1 MICFTRIPLKDFIK
15 KHNPQEPKKETIENF
30 EKEINNLLEN
40 APKQDDEEFQKNEIN
55 KFLKN
60 TYGYDCNTYKKVD
73 SAIYVDGEVRVL
85 IEVKALNNRNEFP
98 KNRENPISKAFC
110 QMVLYFLEEIEK
122 EKNNSLKH
130 TIICNAHEFFLFDC
144 KDLLFLKEDKRIK
157 DFYKK
162 CAKKEGT
169 DSSKPKFYK
178 DLEQYLQEDF
188 QGELRYTHFNLSNYD
203 PKELPLIY
211 QVLSQ
216 EVLLKQRK
224 TLDANTLNKDFYEEL
239 LYILGL
245 EEQNDKGKILIKPS
259 RTQNSLSAA
268 LKKKYE
274 NLDDEEVMA
283 LLIAW
288 NNRILFLRLLE
299 SLLISFKHFEKPFLT
314 TENFKDFNALNTL
327 FFEVLAKKNS
337 ERSLNKEDKILE
349 KIPYLNSSL
358 FDQTPLEL
366 KGHEIRLLE
375 NKKLELYQNSVLKK
389 HENYQEKKELPLL
402 KYLFEFLRLYKFT
415 TTPKDIKDNTD
426 TSESRLIN
434 PSVLGLVFEKLNGYK
449 EGSFYTPSF
458 ITSYM
463 CKESI
468 TPIVLDKFNAIY
480 QWDCENLKALRE
492 KIDRNFSNEKAKEYL
507 NTLLT
512 LRICDPAV
520 GSGHFLVSAL
530 NEMVLIA
537 YELGLIASLY
547 RHELRLENDEII
559 IHHAQT
565 GEIFNYKK
573 PHSENDPHHQIQK
586 ELFELKKDIIENC
599 LFGVDINPNSCE
611 ITKLRLWIELLK
623 YSYYI
628 FEKGKNT
635 NNLET
640 LPNIDINI
648 KCANSLVSR
657 FALKDKALLKT
668 EKNKNLE
675 YYIAEY
681 KELVKIYKDPKI
693 LESLTRPIKDSN
705 AVRKYA
711 KERLYQELAQNPNKD
726 FKKALNDRIEKIKEA
741 FKLTLEPPQKEL
753 KFKKFLKEHL
763 ELYGK
768 SILEEA
774 NDNGLELE
782 ALALEKK
789 MAHEGLFHDYTPYP
803 KLDKTDKVVG
813 LEHFNRYVL
822 TSYKDLQDENERYAN
837 ALEWRFEFPEVLN
850 DEGDFL
856 GFDCIIGNP
865 PYIRQEHIKD
875 LKPLL
880 QKQYQDFYNSTADI
894 YTYFFALAY
903 HLLKEKG
910 FNAFITSN
918 KYARAKYGAKLR
930 ELLLKK
936 TTLVSYM
943 ELNAL
948 KVFESAAVDTSIMS
962 FIKQTPPKESDF
974 EYYEPTPNDKDD
986 LKSTPHLPMKQNA
999 LSTESFIFANATL
1012 LDLRD
1017 KIESVGTPLKDWDIQ
1032 INYGIKTGANEAFI
1046 IPTEKREEI
1055 LKNCDDAQ
1063 KDERGMSE
1071 RERTKELIKP
1081 ILRGKDIKRYS
1092 YEWAD
1097 LWVIIAKFGSHEFLE
1112 VEYPTIYNH
1121 LLQYKDQLE
1130 QRGQC
1135 RYSRGPQNS
1144 NKPYPG
1150 QHHWLELD
1158 NNPKDSY
1165 LQDFEKEKIVYGE
1178 IVQEPRFYLD
1188 NGECELGVFYAEA
1201 TSFILTGEH
1210 LRYLLGMLHS
1220 KLITFAFKTFYAGGG
1235 LGESGYRYKKAFIER
1250 LPIPQIT
1257 EKNQELADKIT
1268 DGAKQILAL
1277 KAKDPKANT
1286 QGLEKEIDALVY
1298 QLYHLTDEEI
1308 KTIENG
1314 Q

>member
-1 MICFTRIPLKDFIK
+1 MIRFTRIPLKDFIK

-30 EKEINNLLEN
+30 EKEINSLLEN
-40 APKQDDEEFQKNEIN
+40 AKRQDDEEFQKNEIN

-60 TYGYDCNTYKKVD
+60 AYGYDCNTNKKVD
-73 SAIYVDGEVRVL
+73 SAIYVDEEVQVL
-85 IEVKALNNRNEFP
+85 IEVKALNNKTEFP
-98 KNRENPISKAFC
+98 KNRENPLSKAFC

-157 DFYKK
+157 KFYDNY
-162 CAKKEGT
+162 AKKEGT

-188 QGELRYTHFNLSNYD
+188 QGELRYTHFNLSSYD
-203 PKELPLIY
+203 LKELPLIY

-216 EVLLKQRK
+216 EVLLKQGK

-259 RTQNSLSAA
+259 RTQNSLSGA
-268 LKKKYE
+268 LKTSYN

-299 SLLISFKHFEKPFLT
+299 SLLISFKHFKKSFLT

-327 FFEVLAKKNS
+327 FFKVLAKKNS
-337 ERSLNKEDKILE
+337 ERLPEIKEDKILR

-358 FDQTPLEL
+358 FDKTPLEL
-366 KGHEIRLLE
+366 KGYEIKLLD
-375 NKKLELYQNSVLKK
+375 NKKLEIYKNSVLKK
-389 HENYQEKKELPLL
+389 HEEEYQKEKALPLL
-402 KYLFEFLRLYKFT
+402 KYLFEFLRLYDFT
-415 TTPKDIKDNTD
+415 TTPKDIKDNQN

-468 TPIVLDKFNAIY
+468 TPIVLDKFNQTYNIE
-480 QWDCENLKALRE
+480 CENLTELRNYFKDNYSYKE
-492 KIDRNFSNEKAKEYL
+492 DKRKEYL
-507 NTLLT
+507 QLLLT

-537 YELGLIASLY
+537 YKLGLIASLY
-547 RHELRLENDEII
+547 RHDLKLENDEII
-559 IHHAQT
+559 IHHTQT
-565 GEIFNYKK
+565 GEIFNYEK
-573 PHSENDPHHQIQK
+573 PDSENDPHHHIQK
-586 ELFELKKDIIENC
+586 ELFNLKKDIIENC

-628 FEKGKNT
+628 FEDGKNT

-648 KCANSLVSR
+648 KCANSLIFNFPLNSKLTIGQTPE
-657 FALKDKALLKT
+657 FARKLKAEIK
-668 EKNKNLE
+668 
-675 YYIAEY
+675 EY
-681 KELVKIYKDPKI
+681 KNSVMLYKEGLGEKTKI
-693 LESLTRPIKDSN
+693 LQNIAKLKSLIINYFIEQHQAKKHLKESL
-705 AVRKYA
+705 
-711 KERLYQELAQNPNKD
+711 
-726 FKKALNDRIEKIKEA
+726 KAFISEYGDGIFDLSTAFGMEMLKIA
-741 FKLTLEPPQKEL
+741 RHNNYRFTPTLESMKPNPIGVEANRLLIKIRECY
-753 KFKKFLKEHL
+753 E
-763 ELYGK
+763 
-768 SILEEA
+768 ILE
-774 NDNGLELE
+774 NLRNS
-782 ALALEKK
+782 K
-789 MAHEGLFHDYTPYP
+789 
-803 KLDKTDKVVG
+803 
-813 LEHFNRYVL
+813 
-822 TSYKDLQDENERYAN
+822 

-850 DEGDFL
+850 DEGDFS

-894 YTYFFALAY
+894 YTYFFALSY

-910 FNAFITSN
+910 FSAFITSN

-930 ELLLKK
+930 EWLLKK
-936 TTLVSYM
+936 TTIASYM

-948 KVFESAAVDTSIMS
+948 KVFESAAVDTSIMN
-962 FIKQTPPKESDF
+962 FIKQTPPKESGF
-974 EYYEPTPNDKDD
+974 KYYEPTPNDKDD
-986 LKSTPHLPMKQNA
+986 LKSTPYLLMKQNA

-1046 IPTEKREEI
+1046 ITTEKRDTI
-1055 LKNCDDAQ
+1055 LNACKTQ
-1063 KDERGMSE
+1063 EE
-1071 RERTKELIKP
+1071 RERTERLIKP

-1092 YEWAD
+1092 YEWAGEWLINTHNGYTSALKSKIPPID
-1097 LWVIIAKFGSHEFLE
+1097 IAK
-1112 VEYPTIYNH
+1112 YPATKAH
-1121 LLQYKDQLE
+1121 L
-1130 QRGQC
+1130 
-1135 RYSRGPQNS
+1135 
-1144 NKPYPG
+1144 
-1150 QHHWLELD
+1150 
-1158 NNPKDSY
+1158 
-1165 LQDFEKEKIVYGE
+1165 
-1178 IVQEPRFYLD
+1178 
-1188 NGECELGVFYAEA
+1188 
-1201 TSFILTGEH
+1201 
-1210 LRYLLGMLHS
+1210 
-1220 KLITFAFKTFYAGGG
+1220 
-1235 LGESGYRYKKAFIER
+1235 
-1250 LPIPQIT
+1250 
-1257 EKNQELADKIT
+1257 
-1268 DGAKQILAL
+1268 
-1277 KAKDPKANT
+1277 
-1286 QGLEKEIDALVY
+1286 DA
-1298 QLYHLTDEEI
+1298 H
-1308 KTIENG
+1308 
-1314 Q
+1314 

>member
-1 MICFTRIPLKDFIK
+1 MIRFTRILLKDFIK
-15 KHNPQEPKKETIENF
+15 KYNPQEPKKETIENF
-30 EKEINNLLEN
+30 EKEINSLLEN
-40 APKQDDEEFQKNEIN
+40 APRQDDEEFQKNEIN

-60 TYGYDCNTYKKVD
+60 AYGYDCNTNKKVD
-73 SAIYVDGEVRVL
+73 SAVYFDGEVWVL

-98 KNRENPISKAFC
+98 KDRENPLSKAFC
-110 QMVLYFLEEIEK
+110 QMVLYFLKER

-130 TIICNAHEFFLFDC
+130 AIICNAHEFFLFDC
-144 KDLLFLKEDKRIK
+144 KDFCTLFQNDKKIK
-157 DFYKK
+157 KLHKD

-169 DSSKPKFYK
+169 DHSTKRFYS
-178 DLEQYLQEDF
+178 DLEEYLKKDF
-188 QGELRYTHFNLSNYD
+188 KGELRYTHFNLSSYD

-211 QVLSQ
+211 SVLSH

-259 RTQNSLSAA
+259 RTKNSLSDA
-268 LKKKYE
+268 LKKKYN

-299 SLLISFKHFEKPFLT
+299 SLLISFKHFNDSFLT
-314 TENFKDFNALNTL
+314 IENFTNFNALNTL

-337 ERSLNKEDKILE
+337 ERLKEIKEDKILG

-358 FDQTPLEL
+358 FDKTPLES
-366 KGHEIRLLE
+366 KGYEIKLLD
-375 NKKLELYQNSVLKK
+375 NKKLEIYKNSVLKK
-389 HENYQEKKELPLL
+389 HEDYQKEKDLPLL
-402 KYLFEFLRLYKFT
+402 KYFFAFLHAYKFT

-463 CKESI
+463 CSESI
-468 TPIVLDKFNAIY
+468 TPIVLDKFNQKYNIE
-480 QWDCENLKALRE
+480 CEKLKELKNYLKNSYKEDKR
-492 KIDRNFSNEKAKEYL
+492 KEYL
-507 NTLLT
+507 QLLLA
-512 LRICDPAV
+512 LRVCDPAV

-537 YELGLIASLY
+537 YKLGLIASLY

-559 IHHAQT
+559 IHT
-565 GEIFNYKK
+565 PEDKVFNYTI
-573 PHSENDPHHQIQK
+573 PHSENDPHHHIQK

-648 KCANSLVSR
+648 KCANSLISR
-657 FALKDKALLKT
+657 FNLNDDLKKIPNIK
-668 EKNKNLE
+668 KK
-675 YYIAEY
+675 IQEY
-681 KELVKIYKDPKI
+681 KDLVAQYKDPNPLYPLNKQDLINKI
-693 LESLTRPIKDSN
+693 QDLKNTFSLTLKDPKTK
-705 AVRKYA
+705 A
-711 KERLYQELAQNPNKD
+711 ELE
-726 FKKALNDRIEKIKEA
+726 KAIEKHIKKYNFFALDDKSLLDGLNYFTPSLFGTLKLSPKEEEEA
-741 FKLTLEPPQKEL
+741 FAS
-753 KFKKFLKEHL
+753 
-763 ELYGK
+763 YGR
-768 SILEEA
+768 IR
-774 NDNGLELE
+774 
-782 ALALEKK
+782 ALRK
-789 MAHEGLFHDYTPYP
+789 
-803 KLDKTDKVVG
+803 KLDDALSG
-813 LEHFNRYVL
+813 GEYH
-822 TSYKDLQDENERYAN
+822 N
-837 ALEWRFEFPEVLN
+837 AFEWRFEFPEVLN

-894 YTYFFALAY
+894 YTYFFALAF

-910 FNAFITSN
+910 FSAFITSN
-918 KYARAKYGAKLR
+918 KYVRAKYGAKLR
-930 ELLLKK
+930 EWLLKK

-948 KVFESAAVDTSIMS
+948 KVFESAAVDTSIMN

-974 EYYEPTPNDKDD
+974 KYYEPTPNDKDD
-986 LKSTPHLPMKQNA
+986 LKSTPYLTMKQNA

-1017 KIESVGTPLKDWDIQ
+1017 KIESIGTPLKDWDIQ

-1046 IPTEKREEI
+1046 IPTEKRDAI
-1055 LKNCDDAQ
+1055 LNACKTQ
-1063 KDERGMSE
+1063 EE
-1071 RERTKELIKP
+1071 RERTEGLIKP

-1097 LWVIIAKFGSHEFLE
+1097 LWVINTHNGYTSNLKSKIPPIDIEKYPATKAHLDSHWDTIATRSDQGDTPYHLRNCAYLE
-1112 VEYPTIYNH
+1112 
-1121 LLQYKDQLE
+1121 
-1130 QRGQC
+1130 
-1135 RYSRGPQNS
+1135 
-1144 NKPYPG
+1144 
-1150 QHHWLELD
+1150 
-1158 NNPKDSY
+1158 
-1165 LQDFEKEKIVYGE
+1165 DFEKEKIVYGE

-1188 NGECELGVFYAEA
+1188 NGECELGYFYAEA

-1220 KLITFAFKTFYAGGG
+1220 KLITFAFKAFYAGGG

-1250 LPIPQIT
+1250 LPIPKIT
-1257 EKNQELADKIT
+1257 PQNQELADKIT

-1277 KAKDPKANT
+1277 KEKDPKANT
-1286 QGLEKEIDALVY
+1286 QQLEKEIDALVY
-1298 QLYHLTDEEI
+1298 QLYNLTDEEI
-1308 KTIENG
+1308 KIIENG

>member
-1 MICFTRIPLKDFIK
+1 
-15 KHNPQEPKKETIENF
+15 
-30 EKEINNLLEN
+30 
-40 APKQDDEEFQKNEIN
+40 
-55 KFLKN
+55 
-60 TYGYDCNTYKKVD
+60 
-73 SAIYVDGEVRVL
+73 
-85 IEVKALNNRNEFP
+85 
-98 KNRENPISKAFC
+98 
-110 QMVLYFLEEIEK
+110 
-122 EKNNSLKH
+122 
-130 TIICNAHEFFLFDC
+130 
-144 KDLLFLKEDKRIK
+144 
-157 DFYKK
+157 
-162 CAKKEGT
+162 
-169 DSSKPKFYK
+169 
-178 DLEQYLQEDF
+178 
-188 QGELRYTHFNLSNYD
+188 
-203 PKELPLIY
+203 
-211 QVLSQ
+211 
-216 EVLLKQRK
+216 
-224 TLDANTLNKDFYEEL
+224 
-239 LYILGL
+239 
-245 EEQNDKGKILIKPS
+245 
-259 RTQNSLSAA
+259 
-268 LKKKYE
+268 
-274 NLDDEEVMA
+274 MA

-299 SLLISFKHFEKPFLT
+299 SLLISFEHFNKESFLT
-314 TENFKDFNALNTL
+314 IENFKDFNALNTL

-337 ERSLNKEDKILE
+337 ERLPEIKEDKILQ

-358 FDQTPLEL
+358 FDKTPLES
-366 KGHEIRLLE
+366 KGHEFKLLN
-375 NKKLELYQNSVLKK
+375 NKPLEIYPKSVLKK
-389 HENYQEKKELPLL
+389 DNPKQEPLPLL
-402 KYLFEFLRLYKFT
+402 KYLFEFLHIYDFT
-415 TTPKDIKDNTD
+415 TTPKDIKDNQNK
-426 TSESRLIN
+426 SESHLIN

-468 TPIVLDKFNAIY
+468 TPIVLDKFNQTYKIE
-480 QWDCENLKALRE
+480 CENLTELKNYLKNSYKEDKR
-492 KIDRNFSNEKAKEYL
+492 KEYL
-507 NTLLT
+507 QLLLT

-520 GSGHFLVSAL
+520 GSGHFLVSVL
-530 NEMVLIA
+530 NEMVWIA

-559 IHHAQT
+559 IHHTPT

-586 ELFELKKDIIENC
+586 ELFELKKSIIENC

-628 FEKGKNT
+628 FEDGKNT
-635 NNLET
+635 NALET

-648 KCANSLVSR
+648 KCANSLISR
-657 FALKDKALLKT
+657 FALKDKALLKN

-693 LESLTRPIKDSN
+693 LETLTHPIKDSN

-726 FKKALNDRIEKIKEA
+726 FKKALNDRIEKVKEV
-741 FKLTLEPPQKEL
+741 FKLTLDPSQKEL

-763 ELYGK
+763 EFYGR

-774 NDNGLELE
+774 NYNGLELE
-782 ALALEKK
+782 ALALEKQ
-789 MAHEGLFHDYTPYP
+789 MANLFFDYKPYP
-803 KLDKTDKVVG
+803 KLDKSDKVVG

-837 ALEWRFEFPEVLN
+837 AFEWRFEFPEVLD
-850 DEGDFL
+850 DEGNFL

-910 FNAFITSN
+910 FSAFITSN

-930 ELLLKK
+930 EWLLKK

-948 KVFESAAVDTSIMS
+948 KVFESTAVDTSIMN

-974 EYYEPTPNDKDD
+974 KYYEPTENDKDD
-986 LKSTPHLPMKQNA
+986 LKSTPHIPMKQNA
-999 LSTESFIFANATL
+999 LSTESFIFANAML

-1017 KIESVGTPLKDWDIQ
+1017 KMENIGTPLKDWGIQ
-1032 INYGIKTGANEAFI
+1032 IYRGILTGANEAFI
-1046 IPTEKREEI
+1046 IPTEKRDAI
-1055 LKNCDDAQ
+1055 LKNCDDLQ

-1092 YEWAD
+1092 YEWAH
-1097 LWVIIAKFGSHEFLE
+1097 LWVINTHNGYTSAFKSKIPPIDIAKYPATKAHLDAHYDTIATRCDQGDTPYHLRNCAYLE
-1112 VEYPTIYNH
+1112 
-1121 LLQYKDQLE
+1121 
-1130 QRGQC
+1130 
-1135 RYSRGPQNS
+1135 
-1144 NKPYPG
+1144 
-1150 QHHWLELD
+1150 
-1158 NNPKDSY
+1158 
-1165 LQDFEKEKIVYGE
+1165 DFEKEKIVYPC
-1178 IVQEPRFYLD
+1178 IMAKEPCFVYEEK
-1188 NGECELGVFYAEA
+1188 GFYAPA
-1201 TSFILTGEH
+1201 PANIITGDKIEIK
-1210 LRYLLGMLHS
+1210 YITALLNS
-1220 KLITFAFKTFYAGGG
+1220 KCIYFAMRKFYMGGG
-1235 LGESGYRYKKAFIER
+1235 IEGELKTNNLEKI
-1250 LPIPQIT
+1250 PIPQIT
-1257 EKNQELADKIT
+1257 KSNKPTADKIIALV
-1268 DGAKQILAL
+1268 DKILQAKE
-1277 KAKDPKANT
+1277 KDPKANT
-1286 QGLEKEIDALVY
+1286 QELEKEIDALVY

-1308 KTIENG
+1308 KIIENG

>member
-1 MICFTRIPLKDFIK
+1 MDYKKLDLPNTNYPNQEQLKAFETAFNAFLETNQQENENHHNDAFNDLLKSVFKYKVKPTKKIDSAILNEDNEVEVIIEFKALKNPNEFIKKGDLNVKAFHESLLYYLTERKEGNNNLKHLILATIKELYIIDANEFEVFNKDKEIKKAFENCHDKKGNDPRTKAFYDACQKRLNELNRSLKYHHIPLK
-15 KHNPQEPKKETIENF
+15 KE
-30 EKEINNLLEN
+30 NL
-40 APKQDDEEFQKNEIN
+40 A
-55 KFLKN
+55 
-60 TYGYDCNTYKKVD
+60 
-73 SAIYVDGEVRVL
+73 
-85 IEVKALNNRNEFP
+85 
-98 KNRENPISKAFC
+98 
-110 QMVLYFLEEIEK
+110 
-122 EKNNSLKH
+122 
-130 TIICNAHEFFLFDC
+130 
-144 KDLLFLKEDKRIK
+144 
-157 DFYKK
+157 
-162 CAKKEGT
+162 
-169 DSSKPKFYK
+169 
-178 DLEQYLQEDF
+178 
-188 QGELRYTHFNLSNYD
+188 
-203 PKELPLIY
+203 LIY
-211 QVLSQ
+211 QALSPNF
-216 EVLLKQRK
+216 LLKIPK
-224 TLDANTLNKDFYEEL
+224 YSDANTLNKDFYEEL

-245 EEQNDKGKILIKPS
+245 EEQNEKGKILIKPS
-259 RTQNSLSAA
+259 RTQNSLSDA
-268 LKKKYE
+268 LKKQYK

-299 SLLISFKHFEKPFLT
+299 SLLISFNHFEKPFLT
-314 TENFKDFNALNTL
+314 TDNFKDFNALNTL

-337 ERSLNKEDKILE
+337 ERDQPIKEDKILE

-358 FDQTPLEL
+358 FDETPLEL
-366 KGHEIRLLE
+366 KGHEIKLLNNE
-375 NKKLELYQNSVLKK
+375 PLEIYPKSVLKK
-389 HENYQEKKELPLL
+389 HEEYQKEKEDWTLL
-402 KYLFEFLRLYKFT
+402 EYLFAFLRVYDFT
-415 TTPKDIKDNTD
+415 TTPKDIKDNQNK
-426 TSESRLIN
+426 SESRLIN

-468 TPIVLDKFNAIY
+468 TPIVLDKFNTTY
-480 QWDCENLKALRE
+480 QWDCENLKVLRE

-537 YELGLIASLY
+537 YELGLVASLY
-547 RHELRLENDEII
+547 RCDLRLENDEII
-559 IHHAQT
+559 IHTPKTPHT
-565 GEIFNYKK
+565 PEDKVFKYTI
-573 PHSENDPHHQIQK
+573 PHSENDPHHIQK

-628 FEKGKNT
+628 FEEGKNT

-648 KCANSLVSR
+648 KCGNSLISR

-693 LESLTRPIKDSN
+693 LETLTHPIKDSN

-837 ALEWRFEFPEVLN
+837 ALEWRFEFPEVLD
-850 DEGDFL
+850 DEGNFL

-880 QKQYQDFYNSTADI
+880 QKQYHDFYNSSSDI
-894 YTYFFALAY
+894 YTYFFALALN
-903 HLLKEKG
+903 LLKEKG
-910 FNAFITSN
+910 FSAFITSN

-930 ELLLKK
+930 EWLLKK
-936 TTLVSYM
+936 TTIASYM

-948 KVFESAAVDTSIMS
+948 KKVFESAAVDTSIIS
-962 FIKQTPPKESDF
+962 FIKQPPLKESVF
-974 EYYEPTPNDKDD
+974 NYYEPTENDKEN
-986 LKSTPHLPMKQNA
+986 LKNTPSLLMRQNA
-999 LSTESFIFANATL
+999 LSTESFIFADTTL

-1017 KIESVGTPLKDWDIQ
+1017 KIEQSGTPLKDWGIQ
-1032 INYGIKTGANEAFI
+1032 INYGIKTGCNEAFI
-1046 IPTEKREEI
+1046 IPTEKRDEI

-1063 KDERGMSE
+1063 KDEKGMSE
-1071 RERTKELIKP
+1071 RERTIELIKP
-1081 ILRGKDIKRYS
+1081 ILRGKDIKRYR

-1097 LWVIIAKFGSHEFLE
+1097 LWVINTHNGYTSAFKSKIPPIDIEKYPAIKVHLDSHYDAIVTRSDQGDTPYNLRNCAYLE
-1112 VEYPTIYNH
+1112 
-1121 LLQYKDQLE
+1121 
-1130 QRGQC
+1130 
-1135 RYSRGPQNS
+1135 
-1144 NKPYPG
+1144 
-1150 QHHWLELD
+1150 
-1158 NNPKDSY
+1158 
-1165 LQDFEKEKIVYGE
+1165 DFEKEKIVYPETSQGAYFVYKNSQIFLE
-1178 IVQEPRFYLD
+1178 KTAFMIVSDAYNLK
-1188 NGECELGVFYAEA
+1188 L
-1201 TSFILTGEH
+1201 LTA
-1210 LRYLLGMLHS
+1210 LLNS
-1220 KLITFAFKTFYAGGG
+1220 KLITFYFKNFCGGCI
-1235 LGESGYRYKKAFIER
+1235 LGKSGYQYNKHALEKI
-1250 LPIPQIT
+1250 PIPKIT

-1268 DGAKQILAL
+1268 ALVDKILQA
-1277 KAKDPKANT
+1277 KAKDPKADT
-1286 QGLEKEIDALVY
+1286 QELEKEIDALVY

-1308 KTIENG
+1308 KIIEDG

>member
-1 MICFTRIPLKDFIK
+1 MIRFAHILLKDFIK
-15 KHNPQEPKKETIENF
+15 KHNPQEPKRETIENF
-30 EKEINNLLEN
+30 EKEINSLLEN
-40 APKQDDEEFQKNEIN
+40 AKRQDDEEFQKNEIN

-60 TYGYDCNTYKKVD
+60 AYGYDCNTNKKVD

-85 IEVKALNNRNEFP
+85 IEVKALNNKIEFP
-98 KNRENPISKAFC
+98 KNRENPLSKAFC
-110 QMVLYFLEEIEK
+110 QMVLYFLEEKEK

-144 KDLLFLKEDKRIK
+144 KDLLFLRDDKRIK

-162 CAKKEGT
+162 CAQKEGT
-169 DSSKPKFYK
+169 DPSTKRFYS
-178 DLEQYLQEDF
+178 DLEEYLKKDF
-188 QGELRYTHFNLSNYD
+188 KGELPYTHFNLSD
-203 PKELPLIY
+203 DFKELPLIY
-211 QVLSQ
+211 QVLSH

-245 EEQNDKGKILIKPS
+245 EEQNEKGKILIKPS
-259 RTQNSLSAA
+259 RTKNSLSDA
-268 LKKKYE
+268 LKEQYK

-299 SLLISFKHFEKPFLT
+299 SLLISFKHFENPFLT
-314 TENFKDFNALNTL
+314 IENFKDFNALNTL
-327 FFEVLAKKNS
+327 FFEVLAKKNN
-337 ERSLNKEDKILE
+337 ERLKEIKEDKILE

-358 FDQTPLEL
+358 FDKTPLEL
-366 KGHEIRLLE
+366 KGYEIKLLD
-375 NKKLELYQNSVLKK
+375 NKKLEIYKNSVLKK
-389 HENYQEKKELPLL
+389 HDENYQEKKDLPLL
-402 KYLFEFLRLYKFT
+402 KYLFAFLRLYDFT
-415 TTPKDIKDNTD
+415 TTPKDIKDNQNN
-426 TSESRLIN
+426 SESCLIN

-468 TPIVLDKFNAIY
+468 TPIVRDKFNAIY
-480 QWDCENLKALRE
+480 EWDCKDIKALKG

-507 NTLLT
+507 QLLLT

-537 YELGLIASLY
+537 YELGLIASLHRY
-547 RHELRLENDEII
+547 DLKLENDEII
-559 IHHAQT
+559 IHYKLT

-573 PHSENDPHHQIQK
+573 PHSENDPHHHIQK
-586 ELFELKKDIIENC
+586 ELFELKKSIIENC

-628 FEKGKNT
+628 FEEGKNT
-635 NNLET
+635 NALET

-648 KCANSLVSR
+648 KCANSLISR
-657 FALKDKALLKT
+657 FNLNDDLKKIPNIK
-668 EKNKNLE
+668 KK
-675 YYIAEY
+675 IQEY
-681 KELVKIYKDPKI
+681 KDLVAQYKDPNPLYPLNKADLINKI
-693 LESLTRPIKDSN
+693 QDLKNTFSLTLKDPKTK
-705 AVRKYA
+705 A
-711 KERLYQELAQNPNKD
+711 ELEKT
-726 FKKALNDRIEKIKEA
+726 IEKHIKKYNFFALDDKSLLDGLDYFIPSLFGTPKLSPKEEEEA
-741 FKLTLEPPQKEL
+741 FAS
-753 KFKKFLKEHL
+753 
-763 ELYGK
+763 YGR
-768 SILEEA
+768 IR
-774 NDNGLELE
+774 
-782 ALALEKK
+782 ALRK
-789 MAHEGLFHDYTPYP
+789 
-803 KLDKTDKVVG
+803 KLDDALSG
-813 LEHFNRYVL
+813 GEYH
-822 TSYKDLQDENERYAN
+822 N
-837 ALEWRFEFPEVLN
+837 AFEWRFEFPEVLD

-865 PYIRQEHIKD
+865 PYIRQEQIKD

-880 QKQYQDFYNSTADI
+880 EKQYQDFYNSTADI
-894 YTYFFALAY
+894 YTYFFALSY

-930 ELLLKK
+930 EWLLKK
-936 TTLVSYM
+936 TTIVSYM

-962 FIKQTPPKESDF
+962 FIKQTPPKENSF
-974 EYYEPTPNDKDD
+974 NYYEPTENDKEN
-986 LKSTPHLPMKQNA
+986 LKNTPSLLMKQNA

-1017 KIESVGTPLKDWDIQ
+1017 KMESVGTPLKDWDIQ

-1046 IPTEKREEI
+1046 ITTEKREEI
-1055 LKNCDDAQ
+1055 LNACKTQ
-1063 KDERGMSE
+1063 EERK
-1071 RERTKELIKP
+1071 RTEALIKP

-1092 YEWAD
+1092 YEWVGEWLINTHNGYTSNLKFKIPPIDIEKYPATKAHLD
-1097 LWVIIAKFGSHEFLE
+1097 AHWNTIATRCDQGDTPYHLRNCAYLE
-1112 VEYPTIYNH
+1112 
-1121 LLQYKDQLE
+1121 
-1130 QRGQC
+1130 
-1135 RYSRGPQNS
+1135 
-1144 NKPYPG
+1144 
-1150 QHHWLELD
+1150 
-1158 NNPKDSY
+1158 
-1165 LQDFEKEKIVYGE
+1165 DFEKEKIVYGE

-1188 NGECELGVFYAEA
+1188 NGECELGYFYAEA

-1210 LRYLLGMLHS
+1210 LHYLLGMLHS

-1257 EKNQELADKIT
+1257 EKNQELARKIT
-1268 DGAKQILAL
+1268 DSAKQILAL
-1277 KAKDPKANT
+1277 KEKDPKANT
-1286 QGLEKEIDALVY
+1286 QKLEKEIDALVY
-1298 QLYHLTDEEI
+1298 QLYNLTDEEI
-1308 KTIENG
+1308 KIIENG

>member
-1 MICFTRIPLKDFIK
+1 MDYKKLDLPNTNYPSKEQLEAFKTAFDAFLETNPQENENHQNDAFNDLLKGVFKYKVKPTKKIDSAILNDNGKVEVIIEFKALKNPNEFIK
-15 KHNPQEPKKETIENF
+15 KG
-30 EKEINNLLEN
+30 NLN
-40 APKQDDEEFQKNEIN
+40 
-55 KFLKN
+55 
-60 TYGYDCNTYKKVD
+60 
-73 SAIYVDGEVRVL
+73 
-85 IEVKALNNRNEFP
+85 VKALHESLFYYLIERKNGNNNLKHLILATIKELYIIDANEFEVFN
-98 KNRENPISKAFC
+98 KDKEIKKAFENCHDKKGNDPRTKAFYDVC
-110 QMVLYFLEEIEK
+110 QKRLNELDH
-122 EKNNSLKH
+122 SLKYH
-130 TIICNAHEFFLFDC
+130 HISL
-144 KDLLFLKEDKRIK
+144 
-157 DFYKK
+157 
-162 CAKKEGT
+162 KKE
-169 DSSKPKFYK
+169 
-178 DLEQYLQEDF
+178 
-188 QGELRYTHFNLSNYD
+188 NLA
-203 PKELPLIY
+203 LIY
-211 QVLSQ
+211 QALSPNF
-216 EVLLKQRK
+216 LLKIPK
-224 TLDANTLNKDFYEEL
+224 YSDANTLNKDFYEEL

-259 RTQNSLSAA
+259 RTKNSLSDA
-268 LKKKYE
+268 LKGSYN

-299 SLLISFKHFEKPFLT
+299 SLLISFEHFNFLT
-314 TENFKDFNALNTL
+314 IENFENFNALNTL

-337 ERSLNKEDKILE
+337 ERLKEIKEDKILE

-358 FDQTPLEL
+358 FDKTPLES
-366 KGHEIRLLE
+366 KGYEIKLLD
-375 NKKLELYQNSVLKK
+375 NKKLEIYQNSVLKK
-389 HENYQEKKELPLL
+389 HEDYQKEKDLPLL
-402 KYLFEFLRLYKFT
+402 KYLFEFLRVYDFT
-415 TTPKDIKDNTD
+415 TTPKDIKDNQKK
-426 TSESRLIN
+426 SESRLIN

-468 TPIVLDKFNAIY
+468 TPIVLDKFNQTYKIEC
-480 QWDCENLKALRE
+480 DKLKELKNYLKSYKEDKR
-492 KIDRNFSNEKAKEYL
+492 KEYL
-507 NTLLT
+507 QALFT
-512 LRICDPAV
+512 LRVCDPAV

-547 RHELRLENDEII
+547 RYDLKLENDEII
-559 IHHAQT
+559 IHTPT
-565 GEIFNYKK
+565 GEIFNYTI
-573 PHSENDPHHQIQK
+573 PPRENDPHHHIQK

-635 NNLET
+635 NALET

-648 KCANSLVSR
+648 KCANSLISR

-668 EKNKNLE
+668 EKNKNLK
-675 YYIAEY
+675 YSIAEY

-693 LESLTRPIKDSN
+693 LETLTHPIKDSD
-705 AVRKYA
+705 AVGKYA
-711 KERLYQELAQNPNKD
+711 KERLYQELKQNPNKD
-726 FKKALNDRIEKIKEA
+726 FKKALNDRIEKIKEV
-741 FKLTLEPPQKEL
+741 FKLTLDPPQKEL

-774 NDNGLELE
+774 NYNGLELE
-782 ALALEKK
+782 ALALEKQ
-789 MAHEGLFHDYTPYP
+789 MASEKLFHDYRPYP
-803 KLDKTDKVVG
+803 KLDKSDKVVG

-822 TSYKDLQDENERYAN
+822 ASYKDLQDENERYAN
-837 ALEWRFEFPEVLN
+837 AFEWRFEFPEVLD
-850 DEGDFL
+850 DEGDFS

-865 PYIRQEHIKD
+865 PYIRQEQIKD

-880 QKQYQDFYNSTADI
+880 EKQYQDFYNSTADI
-894 YTYFFALAY
+894 YTYFFALAF

-910 FNAFITSN
+910 FSAFITSN

-930 ELLLKK
+930 EWLLKK
-936 TTLVSYM
+936 TTIVSYM

-948 KVFESAAVDTSIMS
+948 KVFESAAVDTSIMN

-974 EYYEPTPNDKDD
+974 KYYEPTPNDKDD
-986 LKSTPHLPMKQNA
+986 LKNTPYLSMKQNA

-1055 LKNCDDAQ
+1055 LNACKTQ
-1063 KDERGMSE
+1063 EE
-1071 RERTKELIKP
+1071 RERTERLIKP

-1092 YEWAD
+1092 YEWAH
-1097 LWVIIAKFGSHEFLE
+1097 LWVIATFPSLKLDIDDYPSLKTYLSQFRPRIDQSGEKDCRKKTNNQWFETQDTIAYHAE
-1112 VEYPTIYNH
+1112 
-1121 LLQYKDQLE
+1121 
-1130 QRGQC
+1130 
-1135 RYSRGPQNS
+1135 
-1144 NKPYPG
+1144 
-1150 QHHWLELD
+1150 
-1158 NNPKDSY
+1158 
-1165 LQDFEKEKIVYGE
+1165 FEKEKIVYPC
-1178 IVQEPRFYLD
+1178 IMAKEPCFVYEEK
-1188 NGECELGVFYAEA
+1188 GFYAPA
-1201 TSFILTGEH
+1201 PANIITGDKIEIK
-1210 LRYLLGMLHS
+1210 YITALLNS
-1220 KLITFAFKTFYAGGG
+1220 KCIYFAMRKFYMGGG
-1235 LGESGYRYKKAFIER
+1235 IEGELKTNNLEKI
-1250 LPIPQIT
+1250 PIPQIT

-1286 QGLEKEIDALVY
+1286 QKLEKEIDALVY
-1298 QLYHLTDEEI
+1298 QLYNLTDEEI
-1308 KTIENG
+1308 KTIEDG

>member
-1 MICFTRIPLKDFIK
+1 MIRFTRIPLKDFIK
-15 KHNPQEPKKETIENF
+15 KYNPQEPKKETIENF
-30 EKEINNLLEN
+30 EKEINSLLEN
-40 APKQDDEEFQKNEIN
+40 AKGQDYEESQKSKIN

-60 TYGYDCNTYKKVD
+60 TYGYEYDIYEKVD
-73 SAIYVDGEVRVL
+73 SVIYVDGEVRVL

-98 KNRENPISKAFC
+98 KDRENPLSKAFC
-110 QMVLYFLEEIEK
+110 QMVFYFLNAIEN
-122 EKNNSLKH
+122 NNSLKH
-130 TIICNAHEFFLFDC
+130 AIICNAHEFFLFDC
-144 KDLLFLKEDKRIK
+144 KDFCTLFQNDKKIK
-157 DFYKK
+157 KLHKD

-169 DSSKPKFYK
+169 DPSTKRFYS
-178 DLEQYLQEDF
+178 DLEEYLKKDF
-188 QGELRYTHFNLSNYD
+188 KGELRYTHFNLSSYD

-211 QVLSQ
+211 QVLSH

-245 EEQNDKGKILIKPS
+245 EEQNEKGKILIKPS
-259 RTQNSLSAA
+259 RTQNSLSDA
-268 LKKKYE
+268 LKEKYN

-299 SLLISFKHFEKPFLT
+299 SLLISFNHFEKPFLT
-314 TENFKDFNALNTL
+314 IENFENFNDLNTL
-327 FFEVLAKKNS
+327 FFEVLAKKNN
-337 ERSLNKEDKILE
+337 ERLPEIKEDKILQ

-358 FDQTPLEL
+358 FDKTPLEL
-366 KGHEIRLLE
+366 KGHEIKLLD
-375 NKKLELYQNSVLKK
+375 NKPLEIYPKSVLKK
-389 HENYQEKKELPLL
+389 DKDYQKDKPLPLL

-468 TPIVLDKFNAIY
+468 DPIVLDKFNAIY
-480 QWDCENLKALRE
+480 QWDCENLKALRG

-507 NTLLT
+507 QLLLT
-512 LRICDPAV
+512 LRVCDPAV

-530 NEMVLIA
+530 NEMVWIA
-537 YELGLIASLY
+537 YKLGLIASLY

-559 IHHAQT
+559 IHT
-565 GEIFNYKK
+565 PKNEVFKYTI
-573 PHSENDPHHQIQK
+573 PHSENDPHHHIQK
-586 ELFELKKDIIENC
+586 ELFELKKSIIENC

-628 FEKGKNT
+628 FENGKNT
-635 NNLET
+635 NALET

-648 KCANSLVSR
+648 KCANSLISR
-657 FALKDKALLKT
+657 FNLNDDLKKIPNIK
-668 EKNKNLE
+668 KK
-675 YYIAEY
+675 IQEY
-681 KELVKIYKDPKI
+681 KDLVAQYKDPNPLYPLNKADLINKI
-693 LESLTRPIKDSN
+693 QDLKNTFSLTLKDPKTK
-705 AVRKYA
+705 A
-711 KERLYQELAQNPNKD
+711 ELE
-726 FKKALNDRIEKIKEA
+726 KAIEKHIKKYNFFALDDKSLLDGLDYFIPSLFGTLKLSPKEEEEA
-741 FKLTLEPPQKEL
+741 FAS
-753 KFKKFLKEHL
+753 
-763 ELYGK
+763 YGR
-768 SILEEA
+768 IR
-774 NDNGLELE
+774 
-782 ALALEKK
+782 ALRK
-789 MAHEGLFHDYTPYP
+789 
-803 KLDKTDKVVG
+803 KLDDALSG
-813 LEHFNRYVL
+813 REY
-822 TSYKDLQDENERYAN
+822 QN
-837 ALEWRFEFPEVLN
+837 AFEWRFEFPEVLN

-880 QKQYQDFYNSTADI
+880 EKQYQDFYNSTADI
-894 YTYFFALAY
+894 YTYFFALSF

-910 FNAFITSN
+910 FSAFITSN

-930 ELLLKK
+930 EWLLKK
-936 TTLVSYM
+936 TTIVSYM

-948 KVFESAAVDTSIMS
+948 KVFESAAVDTSIMN
-962 FIKQTPPKESDF
+962 FIKQTPPKESGF
-974 EYYEPTPNDKDD
+974 KYYEPTPNDKDD
-986 LKSTPHLPMKQNA
+986 LKSTHSLPMRQNA

-1046 IPTEKREEI
+1046 IPTEKRDEI
-1055 LKNCDDAQ
+1055 LNACKTQ
-1063 KDERGMSE
+1063 EE
-1071 RERTKELIKP
+1071 RERTEALIKP

-1092 YEWAD
+1092 YEWAGEWLINTHNGYTSSLKSKIPPID
-1097 LWVIIAKFGSHEFLE
+1097 IAKYPAIKTHLDTHYDTIATRCDQGDTPYHLRNCAYLE
-1112 VEYPTIYNH
+1112 
-1121 LLQYKDQLE
+1121 
-1130 QRGQC
+1130 
-1135 RYSRGPQNS
+1135 
-1144 NKPYPG
+1144 
-1150 QHHWLELD
+1150 
-1158 NNPKDSY
+1158 
-1165 LQDFEKEKIVYGE
+1165 DFEKEKIVYGE

-1188 NGECELGVFYAEA
+1188 NGECGLGYFYAEA

-1268 DGAKQILAL
+1268 DGAKAIL
-1277 KAKDPKANT
+1277 KAKEKDPKANT
-1286 QGLEKEIDALVY
+1286 QQLEKEIDALVY
-1298 QLYHLTDEEI
+1298 QLYNLTDEEI
-1308 KTIENG
+1308 KIIEEG

>member
-1 MICFTRIPLKDFIK
+1 MIRFAHISLKDFIK
-15 KHNPQEPKKETIENF
+15 KYNPPTPTKETIENF
-30 EKEINNLLEN
+30 EKEIKSLLEN
-40 APKQDDEEFQKNEIN
+40 APRQDDEEFQKNEIN
-55 KFLKN
+55 SFLKN
-60 TYGYDCNTYKKVD
+60 TYGYCCNTNKKVD
-73 SAIYVDGEVRVL
+73 SAIYVDGEVQVL
-85 IEVKALNNRNEFP
+85 IEVKALNKKTEFP
-98 KNRENPISKAFC
+98 KNKENPLSKAFC
-110 QMVLYFLEEIEK
+110 QMVLYFLEEREK

-130 TIICNAHEFFLFDC
+130 TIICNAHDFFLFDC
-144 KDLLFLKEDKRIK
+144 KDLLFLNEDKRIK
-157 DFYKK
+157 KFYKNY
-162 CAKKEGT
+162 AQKEGT
-169 DSSKPKFYK
+169 DSSKPRFYE
-178 DLEQYLQEDF
+178 DLEQYLQKDF
-188 QGELRYTHFNLSNYD
+188 QGELRYTYFNLND
-203 PKELPLIY
+203 DFKELPLIY

-216 EVLLKQRK
+216 EVLLKQKK

-245 EEQNDKGKILIKPS
+245 EEKNEKGKILIKPS
-259 RTQNSLSAA
+259 RTKNSLSDA
-268 LKKKYE
+268 LKKQYKD
-274 NLDDEEVMA
+274 LDDEEVMA

-299 SLLISFKHFEKPFLT
+299 SLLTSFKHFEKPFLT
-314 TENFKDFNALNTL
+314 TDNFKDFNALNTL
-327 FFEVLAKKNS
+327 FFEVLAKKNN
-337 ERSLNKEDKILE
+337 ERLKEIKEDKILE

-358 FDQTPLEL
+358 FDKTLLES
-366 KGHEIRLLE
+366 KGHEIKLLD
-375 NKKLELYQNSVLKK
+375 NKKLEIYKNSVLKK
-389 HENYQEKKELPLL
+389 HEDYQKEKALPLL
-402 KYLFEFLRLYKFT
+402 EYLFEFLRLYDFT
-415 TTPKDIKDNTD
+415 TTPKDIKDNQNN
-426 TSESRLIN
+426 SESRLIN

-480 QWDCENLKALRE
+480 QWDCKDLEALKG
-492 KIDRNFSNEKAKEYL
+492 KIDRDFSNEKAKEYL
-507 NTLLT
+507 QLLLT
-512 LRICDPAV
+512 LRVCDPAV

-530 NEMVLIA
+530 NEMVLIV

-547 RHELRLENDEII
+547 RHKLKLENDEII
-559 IHHAQT
+559 IHT
-565 GEIFNYKK
+565 PEDKVFKYTI

-586 ELFELKKDIIENC
+586 ELFELKKSIIENC

-635 NNLET
+635 NALET

-648 KCANSLVSR
+648 KCANSLIFNFPLNSKLTIGQTLEFSR
-657 FALKDKALLKT
+657 NLKAEIK
-668 EKNKNLE
+668 
-675 YYIAEY
+675 EY
-681 KELVKIYKDPKI
+681 KNSVMLYKEGLGEKTKI
-693 LESLTRPIKDSN
+693 LQNIAKLKSLIINYFIEQHQAKKHLKESLKAFISEYGDGIFDIGTAFGMEILKIARLKENNYRFNPTLTKKQPSPIGVEAN
-705 AVRKYA
+705 
-711 KERLYQELAQNPNKD
+711 RLL
-726 FKKALNDRIEKIKEA
+726 IKIKECYE
-741 FKLTLEPPQKEL
+741 TLENL
-753 KFKKFLKEHL
+753 KNSKAF
-763 ELYGK
+763 
-768 SILEEA
+768 
-774 NDNGLELE
+774 
-782 ALALEKK
+782 
-789 MAHEGLFHDYTPYP
+789 
-803 KLDKTDKVVG
+803 
-813 LEHFNRYVL
+813 
-822 TSYKDLQDENERYAN
+822 
-837 ALEWRFEFPEVLN
+837 EWRFEFPEVLD
-850 DEGDFL
+850 DEGNFL

-894 YTYFFALAY
+894 YTYFFALAFN
-903 HLLKEKG
+903 LLKEKG

-948 KVFESAAVDTSIMS
+948 KVFESATVDTSIMS
-962 FIKQTPPKESDF
+962 FIKQTPLKENSF
-974 EYYEPTPNDKDD
+974 NYYEPTENDKDD
-986 LKSTPHLPMKQNA
+986 LKSTRPLPMKQNA
-999 LSTESFIFANATL
+999 LQTESFIFANTTL

-1032 INYGIKTGANEAFI
+1032 IYRGILTGANEAFI
-1046 IPTEKREEI
+1046 IPTEKRDEI
-1055 LKNCDDAQ
+1055 LKNCDDVQ
-1063 KDERGMSE
+1063 KDEKGMSE
-1071 RERTKELIKP
+1071 RERTIELIKP

-1092 YEWAD
+1092 YEWAGE
-1097 LWVIIAKFGSHEFLE
+1097 WVINTHNGYTSAPKSKIPPIDIEK
-1112 VEYPTIYNH
+1112 YPAIKAH
-1121 LLQYKDQLE
+1121 L
-1130 QRGQC
+1130 
-1135 RYSRGPQNS
+1135 
-1144 NKPYPG
+1144 
-1150 QHHWLELD
+1150 
-1158 NNPKDSY
+1158 DSY
-1165 LQDFEKEKIVYGE
+1165 WDTIATRSDQGDTPYHLRNCAYLEDFEKEKIVYGE

-1188 NGECELGVFYAEA
+1188 NGECELGYFYAEA

-1268 DGAKQILAL
+1268 DCAERIL
-1277 KAKDPKANT
+1277 KAKEKDPKANT
-1286 QGLEKEIDALVY
+1286 QKLEKEIDALVY

-1308 KTIENG
+1308 KIIENG

>member
-1 MICFTRIPLKDFIK
+1 
-15 KHNPQEPKKETIENF
+15 NPQEPKKEIIENF
-30 EKEINNLLEN
+30 EKEINSLLEN
-40 APKQDDEEFQKNEIN
+40 AKRQDDEEFQKNEIN

-60 TYGYDCNTYKKVD
+60 AYGYDCNTNKKVD

-85 IEVKALNNRNEFP
+85 IEVKALDNKTEFP
-98 KNRENPISKAFC
+98 KNRENPLSKAFC
-110 QMVLYFLEEIEK
+110 QMVFYFLKETEE
-122 EKNNSLKH
+122 NNSLKH
-130 TIICNAHEFFLFDC
+130 AIICNAHEFFLFDC
-144 KDLLFLKEDKRIK
+144 KDFCALFQNDKRITKLHK
-157 DFYKK
+157 D

-169 DSSKPKFYK
+169 DPRTKRFYR
-178 DLEQYLQEDF
+178 DLEEYLKKDF
-188 QGELRYTHFNLSNYD
+188 KGELRYTHFNLSSYD

-216 EVLLKQRK
+216 EVLLKQKK

-245 EEQNDKGKILIKPS
+245 EEQNDKGKILIKQS
-259 RTQNSLSAA
+259 RTKNSLSDA
-268 LKKKYE
+268 LKEQYK

-299 SLLISFKHFEKPFLT
+299 SLLISFNHFNHLKKSFLT

-337 ERSLNKEDKILE
+337 ERSKEIKEDKILG

-358 FDQTPLEL
+358 FDKTPLEL
-366 KGHEIRLLE
+366 KGYEIKLLD
-375 NKKLELYQNSVLKK
+375 NKKLEIYKNSVLKK
-389 HENYQEKKELPLL
+389 DEKYQKEKALPLL
-402 KYLFEFLRLYKFT
+402 KYLFEFLHAYKFT

-426 TSESRLIN
+426 TSESCLIN

-468 TPIVLDKFNAIY
+468 TTIVRDKFNAIY
-480 QWDCENLKALRE
+480 EWGCKDLEALKG

-512 LRICDPAV
+512 LRVCDPAV

-530 NEMVLIA
+530 NEMVLVA

-547 RHELRLENDEII
+547 RYDLKLENDEII
-559 IHHAQT
+559 IHYTPT

-573 PHSENDPHHQIQK
+573 PDSENDPHHHIQK
-586 ELFELKKDIIENC
+586 ELFNLKKDIIENC

-628 FEKGKNT
+628 FEEGKNT

-648 KCANSLVSR
+648 KCANSLISR
-657 FALKDKALLKT
+657 FNLNDDLKKIPNIKQ
-668 EKNKNLE
+668 K
-675 YYIAEY
+675 IQEY
-681 KELVKIYKDPKI
+681 KDLVAQYKDPNPLFPLNKADLINKI
-693 LESLTRPIKDSN
+693 QDLKNTFSLTLKDPKTK
-705 AVRKYA
+705 A
-711 KERLYQELAQNPNKD
+711 ELENT
-726 FKKALNDRIEKIKEA
+726 IEKHIKKYNFFALDDKSLLDRLNYFIPSLFGTLKLSPKEEEEA
-741 FKLTLEPPQKEL
+741 FAS
-753 KFKKFLKEHL
+753 
-763 ELYGK
+763 YGR
-768 SILEEA
+768 IR
-774 NDNGLELE
+774 
-782 ALALEKK
+782 ALRK
-789 MAHEGLFHDYTPYP
+789 
-803 KLDKTDKVVG
+803 KLDDALSG
-813 LEHFNRYVL
+813 REY
-822 TSYKDLQDENERYAN
+822 QN
-837 ALEWRFEFPEVLN
+837 AFEWRFEFPEVLD

-865 PYIRQEHIKD
+865 PYIRQEQIKD

-880 QKQYQDFYNSTADI
+880 EKQYQDFYNSTADI
-894 YTYFFALAY
+894 YTYFFALSF

-910 FNAFITSN
+910 FSAFITSN

-930 ELLLKK
+930 EWLLKK
-936 TTLVSYM
+936 TTIVSYM

-948 KVFESAAVDTSIMS
+948 KVFESATVDTSIMN

-974 EYYEPTPNDKDD
+974 NYYEPTPNDKDD
-986 LKSTPHLPMKQNA
+986 LKSTPHLLMKQNA

-1032 INYGIKTGANEAFI
+1032 IYRGILTGANEAFI
-1046 IPTEKREEI
+1046 ITTEKREEI
-1055 LKNCDDAQ
+1055 LNACKTQ
-1063 KDERGMSE
+1063 EE
-1071 RERTKELIKP
+1071 RERTERLIKP

-1092 YEWAD
+1092 YEWAH
-1097 LWVIIAKFGSHEFLE
+1097 LWVINTHNGYTSNLKSKIPPIDIEKYPAIKTHLDAHYDTIATRCDQGDTPYHLRNCAYLE
-1112 VEYPTIYNH
+1112 
-1121 LLQYKDQLE
+1121 
-1130 QRGQC
+1130 
-1135 RYSRGPQNS
+1135 
-1144 NKPYPG
+1144 
-1150 QHHWLELD
+1150 
-1158 NNPKDSY
+1158 
-1165 LQDFEKEKIVYGE
+1165 DFEKEKIVWNPVSGE
-1178 IVQEPRFYLD
+1178 YFFTFIKNEIYFNNSLFMMTSKTLKTRDFYYICGLL
-1188 NGECELGVFYAEA
+1188 NTTLYKW
-1201 TSFILTGEH
+1201 LTIQ
-1210 LRYLLGMLHS
+1210 MTN
-1220 KLITFAFKTFYAGGG
+1220 LITIGKYAYG
-1235 LGESGYRYKKAFIER
+1235 SKDKIER
-1250 LPIPQIT
+1250 LPIPKIT
-1257 EKNQELADKIT
+1257 TKNQELADKIIVLV
-1268 DGAKQILAL
+1268 DKILQAKE
-1277 KAKDPKANT
+1277 KDPKANT
-1286 QGLEKEIDALVY
+1286 QKLEKEIDALVY

-1308 KTIENG
+1308 KIIEDG
-1314 Q
+1314 QEIKSALP

>member
-1 MICFTRIPLKDFIK
+1 MMSFARILLKDFIK
-15 KHNPQEPKKETIENF
+15 KYNPQEPKKETIENF
-30 EKEINNLLEN
+30 EKEINSLLEN
-40 APKQDDEEFQKNEIN
+40 APRQDDEEFQKNEIN
-55 KFLKN
+55 SFLKN
-60 TYGYDCNTYKKVD
+60 TYSYRCNTNKKVD
-73 SAIYVDGEVRVL
+73 SAIYVDKEAWVL
-85 IEVKALNNRNEFP
+85 IEVKALDNKTEFP
-98 KNRENPISKAFC
+98 KNRENPLSKAFC
-110 QMVLYFLEEIEK
+110 QMVFYFLKEI

-130 TIICNAHEFFLFDC
+130 AIICNAHEFFLFDC

-157 DFYKK
+157 KFYKY

-169 DSSKPKFYK
+169 DLSTKRFYS
-178 DLEQYLQEDF
+178 DLEEYLKKDF
-188 QGELRYTHFNLSNYD
+188 EGELRYTHFNLND
-203 PKELPLIY
+203 DFKELPLIY

-216 EVLLKQRK
+216 EVLLKQKK

-245 EEQNDKGKILIKPS
+245 EEQNEKGKILIKPS
-259 RTQNSLSAA
+259 RTQNSLSYA
-268 LKKKYE
+268 LKEQYK

-299 SLLISFKHFEKPFLT
+299 SLLISFKHFKNKDRFLT
-314 TENFKDFNALNTL
+314 IENFNDFNALNTL

-337 ERSLNKEDKILE
+337 ERLPEIKEDKILD

-358 FDQTPLEL
+358 FDKTPLEL
-366 KGHEIRLLE
+366 KGYEIKLLD
-375 NKKLELYQNSVLKK
+375 NKKLEIYKNSVLKK
-389 HENYQEKKELPLL
+389 DNPKQEPLPLL
-402 KYLFEFLRLYKFT
+402 EYLFAFLRLYDFT
-415 TTPKDIKDNTD
+415 TTPKDIKDNQNN
-426 TSESRLIN
+426 SESRLIN

-468 TPIVLDKFNAIY
+468 TPIVRDKFNAIY
-480 QWDCENLKALRE
+480 EWDCKDLEALKG

-512 LRICDPAV
+512 LRVCDPAV

-537 YELGLIASLY
+537 YELGLITSLY
-547 RHELRLENDEII
+547 RHSLTLENDEII
-559 IHHAQT
+559 IHT
-565 GEIFNYKK
+565 PKNEVFKYTI
-573 PHSENDPHHQIQK
+573 PHSENDPHHHIQK

-628 FEKGKNT
+628 FEEGKNT
-635 NNLET
+635 NALET

-648 KCANSLVSR
+648 KCANSLISR
-657 FALKDKALLKT
+657 FNLNDDLKKIPNIK
-668 EKNKNLE
+668 KK
-675 YYIAEY
+675 IQEY
-681 KELVKIYKDPKI
+681 KDLVAQYKDPNPLYPLNKQDLINKI
-693 LESLTRPIKDSN
+693 QDLKNTFSLTLKDPKTK
-705 AVRKYA
+705 A
-711 KERLYQELAQNPNKD
+711 ELE
-726 FKKALNDRIEKIKEA
+726 KAIEKHITNYNDFALDDKSLLTGLNYFIPSLFGTPKLSPKEEEEA
-741 FKLTLEPPQKEL
+741 FAS
-753 KFKKFLKEHL
+753 
-763 ELYGK
+763 YGR
-768 SILEEA
+768 IR
-774 NDNGLELE
+774 
-782 ALALEKK
+782 ALRK
-789 MAHEGLFHDYTPYP
+789 
-803 KLDKTDKVVG
+803 KLDDALSG
-813 LEHFNRYVL
+813 GEYH
-822 TSYKDLQDENERYAN
+822 N
-837 ALEWRFEFPEVLN
+837 AFEWRFEFPEVLD
-850 DEGDFL
+850 DEGNFL

-865 PYIRQEHIKD
+865 PYIRQEQIKD
-875 LKPLL
+875 IKPLL
-880 QKQYQDFYNSTADI
+880 EKQYPNFYNSSSDI
-894 YTYFFALAY
+894 YTYFFALAFN
-903 HLLKEKG
+903 LLKEKG
-910 FNAFITSN
+910 FSAFITSN

-936 TTLVSYM
+936 TTIVSYM

-948 KVFESAAVDTSIMS
+948 KVFESAAVDTSIMN
-962 FIKQTPPKESDF
+962 FIKQPPPKESRF
-974 EYYEPTPNDKDD
+974 NYYEPTPNDKND
-986 LKSTPHLPMKQNA
+986 LKSAHPLPMKQNA

-1017 KIESVGTPLKDWDIQ
+1017 KMESVGTPLKDWDIQ

-1046 IPTEKREEI
+1046 IPTEKRDEI
-1055 LKNCDDAQ
+1055 LKNCDDVQ
-1063 KDERGMSE
+1063 KDEKGMSE
-1071 RERTKELIKP
+1071 RERTIELIKP

-1097 LWVIIAKFGSHEFLE
+1097 LWVINTHNGYTSATKSKIPPIDIEKYPATKAHLDSHYDTIATRCDQGDTPYHLRNCAYLE
-1112 VEYPTIYNH
+1112 
-1121 LLQYKDQLE
+1121 
-1130 QRGQC
+1130 
-1135 RYSRGPQNS
+1135 
-1144 NKPYPG
+1144 
-1150 QHHWLELD
+1150 
-1158 NNPKDSY
+1158 
-1165 LQDFEKEKIVYGE
+1165 DFEKEKIVYGE

-1188 NGECELGVFYAEA
+1188 NGECELGYFYAEA

-1210 LRYLLGMLHS
+1210 LHYLLGMLHS

-1250 LPIPQIT
+1250 LPIPKIT

-1277 KAKDPKANT
+1277 KEKDPKANT
-1286 QGLEKEIDALVY
+1286 QRSEKEIDALVY
-1298 QLYHLTDEEI
+1298 QLYNLTDEEI
-1308 KTIENG
+1308 KIIENG

>member
-1 MICFTRIPLKDFIK
+1 MIKFAHIPLKDFIK
-15 KHNPQEPKKETIENF
+15 KYNPQEPKKETIENF
-30 EKEINNLLEN
+30 EKEINSLLEN
-40 APKQDDEEFQKNEIN
+40 AKGQDNEETQKSEIN
-55 KFLKN
+55 SFLKN
-60 TYGYDCNTYKKVD
+60 TYGYECKPYEKVD
-73 SAIYVDGEVRVL
+73 SAIYVDGKAWVF

-98 KNRENPISKAFC
+98 KDRENPLSKAFC
-110 QMVLYFLEEIEK
+110 QMVFYFLKEI

-130 TIICNAHEFFLFDC
+130 AIICNAHEFFLFDC
-144 KDLLFLKEDKRIK
+144 KDLLNLFQNDKEIK
-157 DFYKK
+157 KLHKK

-169 DSSKPKFYK
+169 DPSTKRFYS
-178 DLEQYLQEDF
+178 DLEEYLKKDF
-188 QGELRYTHFNLSNYD
+188 KGELRYTHFNLNDYD

-211 QVLSQ
+211 QVLSR

-245 EEQNDKGKILIKPS
+245 EEKNEKGKILIKPS
-259 RTQNSLSAA
+259 RTQNSLSGA
-268 LKKKYE
+268 LKEQYK

-314 TENFKDFNALNTL
+314 IENFKDFNALNAL
-327 FFEVLAKKNS
+327 FFEVLAKKNN
-337 ERSLNKEDKILE
+337 ERSLEKEDKISG

-358 FDQTPLEL
+358 FDKTPLESN
-366 KGHEIRLLE
+366 GHEIKLLN
-375 NKKLELYQNSVLKK
+375 NKPLEIHPKSILKK
-389 HENYQEKKELPLL
+389 DKDYQKEKPLPLL
-402 KYLFEFLRLYKFT
+402 EYFFKFLHFYKFT
-415 TTPKDIKDNTD
+415 TTPEDIKDNKD

-480 QWDCENLKALRE
+480 QWGCKDLEALRG
-492 KIDRNFSNEKAKEYL
+492 KIDRNFSDQKAKEYL
-507 NTLLT
+507 QLLLT

-530 NEMVLIA
+530 NEMVWIA

-547 RHELRLENDEII
+547 RHSLRLENDEII
-559 IHHAQT
+559 IHTQT
-565 GEIFNYKK
+565 GEIFNYTKA
-573 PHSENDPHHQIQK
+573 HSENDPHHQIQK
-586 ELFELKKDIIENC
+586 ELFELKKSIIENC

-628 FEKGKNT
+628 FEEGKNT
-635 NNLET
+635 NALET

-648 KCANSLVSR
+648 KCGNSLIFNFPLNSKLTIGQTLE
-657 FALKDKALLKT
+657 FS
-668 EKNKNLE
+668 KNLKAE
-675 YYIAEY
+675 IKEY
-681 KELVKIYKDPKI
+681 KNSVMFYKEGLGEKAKI
-693 LESLTRPIKDSN
+693 LQNIAKLKSLIINYFIEQHQANKHLKETLKAFISEYGDEIFDISAAFGMEMLKIARKNNYRFNPTLTKKQPSPIGVE
-705 AVRKYA
+705 A
-711 KERLYQELAQNPNKD
+711 NK
-726 FKKALNDRIEKIKEA
+726 LLIKIKECYE
-741 FKLTLEPPQKEL
+741 TLENL
-753 KFKKFLKEHL
+753 KN
-763 ELYGK
+763 
-768 SILEEA
+768 S
-774 NDNGLELE
+774 
-782 ALALEKK
+782 
-789 MAHEGLFHDYTPYP
+789 
-803 KLDKTDKVVG
+803 KT
-813 LEHFNRYVL
+813 
-822 TSYKDLQDENERYAN
+822 
-837 ALEWRFEFPEVLN
+837 LEWRFEFPEVLN

-865 PYIRQEHIKD
+865 PYIRQEQIKD
-875 LKPLL
+875 IKPLL
-880 QKQYQDFYNSTADI
+880 EKQYQDFYNSTADI
-894 YTYFFALAY
+894 YTYFFALSY

-910 FNAFITSN
+910 FSAFITSN

-930 ELLLKK
+930 EWLLKK

-962 FIKQTPPKESDF
+962 FIKQTPLKESVF
-974 EYYEPTPNDKDD
+974 NYYEPTPNDKEN
-986 LKSTPHLPMKQNA
+986 LKNTPSLLMKQNA

-1017 KIESVGTPLKDWDIQ
+1017 KIESVGTPLKDWGIQ

-1046 IPTEKREEI
+1046 IPTEKRDEI
-1055 LKNCDDAQ
+1055 LNACKTQ
-1063 KDERGMSE
+1063 EE
-1071 RERTKELIKP
+1071 RERTERLIKP

-1092 YEWAD
+1092 YEWVH
-1097 LWVIIAKFGSHEFLE
+1097 LWVINTHNGYTSATKSKIPPIDIEKYPATKAHLDAHYDTIATRSDQGDTPYHLRNCAYLE
-1112 VEYPTIYNH
+1112 
-1121 LLQYKDQLE
+1121 
-1130 QRGQC
+1130 
-1135 RYSRGPQNS
+1135 
-1144 NKPYPG
+1144 
-1150 QHHWLELD
+1150 
-1158 NNPKDSY
+1158 
-1165 LQDFEKEKIVYGE
+1165 DFEKEKIVYGE

-1188 NGECELGVFYAEA
+1188 NGECELGCFYAEA

-1268 DGAKQILAL
+1268 DCAERIL
-1277 KAKDPKANT
+1277 KSKEKDSKANT

-1308 KTIENG
+1308 KIIENG

>member
-1 MICFTRIPLKDFIK
+1 MDYKKLDLPNTNYPNQEQLKAFETAFNAFLETNPQENENHHNDAFNDLLKSVFKYKVKPTKRIDSAILNENNKVEVIIEFKALKNPNEFIKKGDLNVKAFHESLLYYLTERKESNNNLKHLILATIKELYIIDADEFEVFNKDKEIKKAFENCHDKKGNDTCTKAFYDACQKRLNELDRSLKYHYIPLK
-15 KHNPQEPKKETIENF
+15 KE
-30 EKEINNLLEN
+30 NL
-40 APKQDDEEFQKNEIN
+40 A
-55 KFLKN
+55 
-60 TYGYDCNTYKKVD
+60 
-73 SAIYVDGEVRVL
+73 
-85 IEVKALNNRNEFP
+85 
-98 KNRENPISKAFC
+98 
-110 QMVLYFLEEIEK
+110 
-122 EKNNSLKH
+122 
-130 TIICNAHEFFLFDC
+130 
-144 KDLLFLKEDKRIK
+144 
-157 DFYKK
+157 
-162 CAKKEGT
+162 
-169 DSSKPKFYK
+169 
-178 DLEQYLQEDF
+178 
-188 QGELRYTHFNLSNYD
+188 
-203 PKELPLIY
+203 LIY
-211 QVLSQ
+211 QALIPNF
-216 EVLLKQRK
+216 LLKIPK
-224 TLDANTLNKDFYEEL
+224 YSDANTLNKDFYEEL

-259 RTQNSLSAA
+259 RTQNSLSYA
-268 LKKKYE
+268 LKEKYK
-274 NLDDEEVMA
+274 NLDNEEVMA

-299 SLLISFKHFEKPFLT
+299 SLLNSFKHFEDKDRFLT
-314 TENFKDFNALNTL
+314 TDNFKDFNALNTL

-337 ERSLNKEDKILE
+337 ERFPEIKEDKILE

-358 FDQTPLEL
+358 FDKTPLES
-366 KGHEIRLLE
+366 KGYEIKLLD
-375 NKKLELYQNSVLKK
+375 NKKLEIYKNSVLKK
-389 HENYQEKKELPLL
+389 DNPKQEPLPLL
-402 KYLFEFLRLYKFT
+402 KYLFEFLRLYDFT
-415 TTPKDIKDNTD
+415 TTPKDIKDNTN
-426 TSESRLIN
+426 TSESHLIN

-468 TPIVLDKFNAIY
+468 TPIVLDKFNQTYNIE
-480 QWDCENLKALRE
+480 CENLTELRNYFKNSYKE
-492 KIDRNFSNEKAKEYL
+492 GKRKEYL
-507 NTLLT
+507 QLLLT

-559 IHHAQT
+559 IHT
-565 GEIFNYKK
+565 PEDKVFNYTI

-628 FEKGKNT
+628 FEEGKNT
-635 NNLET
+635 NTLET

-648 KCANSLVSR
+648 KCANSLISR
-657 FALKDKALLKT
+657 FNLHDDLKKIPNIKQ
-668 EKNKNLE
+668 K
-675 YYIAEY
+675 IQEY
-681 KELVKIYKDPKI
+681 KDLVAQYKDPNPLYPLNKQDLINKI
-693 LESLTRPIKDSN
+693 QDLKNTFSLTLKDPKTK
-705 AVRKYA
+705 A
-711 KERLYQELAQNPNKD
+711 ELE
-726 FKKALNDRIEKIKEA
+726 KAIEKHITKYNDFALDDKSLLTGLNYFIPSLFGTPKLSPKEEEEA
-741 FKLTLEPPQKEL
+741 FAS
-753 KFKKFLKEHL
+753 
-763 ELYGK
+763 YGR
-768 SILEEA
+768 IR
-774 NDNGLELE
+774 
-782 ALALEKK
+782 ALRK
-789 MAHEGLFHDYTPYP
+789 
-803 KLDKTDKVVG
+803 KLDDTLSG
-813 LEHFNRYVL
+813 REY
-822 TSYKDLQDENERYAN
+822 QN
-837 ALEWRFEFPEVLN
+837 AFEWRFEFPEVLN

-865 PYIRQEHIKD
+865 PYIRQEQIKD
-875 LKPLL
+875 IKPLL
-880 QKQYQDFYNSTADI
+880 EKQYQNFYSSTADI
-894 YTYFFALAY
+894 YTYFFALSY

-948 KVFESAAVDTSIMS
+948 KVFESAAVDTSIIH

-974 EYYEPTPNDKDD
+974 NYYEPTPNDKDD
-986 LKSTPHLPMKQNA
+986 LKNTPSLLMKQNA

-1046 IPTEKREEI
+1046 IPTEKRDEI
-1055 LKNCDDAQ
+1055 LNACKTQ
-1063 KDERGMSE
+1063 EE
-1071 RERTKELIKP
+1071 RERTERLIKP

-1092 YEWAD
+1092 YEWAH

-1158 NNPKDSY
+1158 NNPRDSY
-1165 LQDFEKEKIVYGE
+1165 LQEFEKEKIVYGE

-1188 NGECELGVFYAEA
+1188 NGECELGYFYAEA
-1201 TSFILTGEH
+1201 TSFILTGGH

-1250 LPIPQIT
+1250 LPIPKIT
-1257 EKNQELADKIT
+1257 TKNQELARKIT
-1268 DGAKQILAL
+1268 DCAERIL
-1277 KAKDPKANT
+1277 KSKEKDPKANT
-1286 QGLEKEIDALVY
+1286 QGLEQEIDTLVY

-1308 KTIENG
+1308 KIIEYG